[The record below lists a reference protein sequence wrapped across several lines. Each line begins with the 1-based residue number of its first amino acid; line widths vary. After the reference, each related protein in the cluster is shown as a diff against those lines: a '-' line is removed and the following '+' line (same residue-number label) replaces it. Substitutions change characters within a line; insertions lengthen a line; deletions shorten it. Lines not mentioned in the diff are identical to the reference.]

1 MSTFTFSIICIC
13 PPFSLHWLKTNV
25 YFFALSLIAVSRLNL
40 QLLLGYTILYVVST
54 SLQSVYKKILLL
66 ILKEIYHFHFFYIL
80 QVSVINSIDTSHE
93 DMIVSHLEYKIY
105 TNKLYTHVQ
114 YFRRWVPVFEF
125 WASTVYNLHIYYI
138 WEIFYFSKFLFV
150 HFVFCLS

>member
-1 MSTFTFSIICIC
+1 MVSEVICYYRPFIFSYICPCSTRIFCIC

-93 DMIVSHLEYKIY
+93 DMIVSHLEHKIIKNDF
-105 TNKLYTHVQ
+105 TLINCTHM
-114 YFRRWVPVFEF
+114 Y
-125 WASTVYNLHIYYI
+125 SIL
-138 WEIFYFSKFLFV
+138 
-150 HFVFCLS
+150 

>member
-1 MSTFTFSIICIC
+1 MSTFTLSIICIC

-93 DMIVSHLEYKIY
+93 DMIVSHLEHKIIKNDF
-105 TNKLYTHVQ
+105 TLINCTHM
-114 YFRRWVPVFEF
+114 Y
-125 WASTVYNLHIYYI
+125 SIL
-138 WEIFYFSKFLFV
+138 
-150 HFVFCLS
+150 